1 MPKRRANSRSSSI
14 KSKKTEKVSKVRQKA
29 ALEIS
34 TRERIIPE
42 IDGLLMK
49 TSQSA
54 SPHYHSYSFS
64 LPGNE
69 LLPNSPESAT
79 LYEPFI
85 DLTNSKL
92 ELYEKEFFG
101 SAVGLGDFGSDEN
114 SKSFIITTQLFNDT
128 ETSMDANF
136 MNKSFD
142 TSKTGAELKINV
154 IDKELEDNNIDENDI
169 FDFSES
175 ENYNNIITSI
185 DTNLNVICTNNDTCS
200 DSLPTIYNK
209 EFDYNEATNNF
220 QSNMLDHNY
229 NYDLAQSESNFQHYN
244 VNIVTTPANQT
255 LNCDATLITDNINE
269 INNIVDFDM
278 NSFSNFSS
286 SNSASHLE
294 FISTDVSDMLSDY
307 GMSNNFNLI

>member
-1 MPKRRANSRSSSI
+1 MDIRMEYQNLPVVFGSQLIDKNTSTPYSDATQTKKHSPGHVKRPMNPFMVWSQIERRKICEVTPDMHNAVISKSLGARWKALSDSEKQPYLDEAERLRRLHSQEYPDYKYRPKKKQVGHGKSTSISTAEQKTNSTALTTPSRSTALPKRRANSRSSSI

-85 DLTNSKL
+85 DLTN
-92 ELYEKEFFG
+92 
-101 SAVGLGDFGSDEN
+101 
-114 SKSFIITTQLFNDT
+114 T
-128 ETSMDANF
+128 
-136 MNKSFD
+136 
-142 TSKTGAELKINV
+142 
-154 IDKELEDNNIDENDI
+154 
-169 FDFSES
+169 
-175 ENYNNIITSI
+175 
-185 DTNLNVICTNNDTCS
+185 
-200 DSLPTIYNK
+200 
-209 EFDYNEATNNF
+209 
-220 QSNMLDHNY
+220 
-229 NYDLAQSESNFQHYN
+229 
-244 VNIVTTPANQT
+244 NQT